1 MSFQGRFWA
10 DLTWS
15 EIEEADTSSWIG
27 VLPVA
32 AIEQHGPHLPLS
44 TDRDIMQ
51 GYLARVMASLP
62 ADLPVSFLPVQNV
75 GLSPEHRDFPGTLT
89 LSPETALRAWTELGD
104 SVARAGVK
112 KIVLLSSHGGNT
124 GLLEIVARELRARH
138 RMLAVTASF
147 SRFGYPEGLFS
158 PDEIRHGIHGGEI
171 ETSLMLAFQPQ
182 KVRQNRLEDFPAETV
197 RMESEFK
204 HLRAAKPAGFG
215 WLTQDLNPSGAIGNA
230 KAANAMKGA
239 QAAEYGAHALTE
251 LLQDIAAFPLE
262 RLWDGPIG

>member
-15 EIEEADTSSWIG
+15 DIEEADTTSWIA

-51 GYLARVMASLP
+51 GYLARIMASLP
-62 ADLPVSFLPVQNV
+62 ADMPVSFLPVQNV

-89 LSPETALRAWTELGD
+89 LTPETALRVWTELGD
-104 SVARAGVK
+104 SVARAGVR

-138 RMLAVTASF
+138 SMLAVTASF
-147 SRFGYPEGLFS
+147 SRLGYPDGLFS
-158 PDEIRHGIHGGEI
+158 PEEIRHGIHGGEI

-182 KVRQNRLEDFPAETV
+182 KVRQNRLEDFPAETM
-197 RMESEFK
+197 RMENEFK

-215 WLTQDLNPSGAIGNA
+215 WLTQDLNPTGAIGNA
-230 KAANAMKGA
+230 KAANAIKGA
-239 QAAEYGAHALTE
+239 QAAEHGVHAFID
-251 LLQDIAAFPLE
+251 LLQDVAAFPLD
-262 RLWDGPIG
+262 RLRSGPIG